1 MGKICVGLYGGKSI
15 FKGKEVPL
23 QGDTIYCECPD
34 KCSLYKEGKC
44 LCVRRLGIKCP
55 NGTVTTE
62 KGYTSRAKKYG
73 AFRQKYTGD
82 ETYAKL
88 KSPIHNKFAI
98 VGDYYWFNGGYVR
111 ARKAKENDS
120 PREVVSG
127 YVLWSNIWTSEFC
140 IPIVDMNIQLLNA
153 ILSYSPRNIFGESL
167 EKYYLEYVA
176 DILKEM
182 QEIAP
187 ELYQELT
194 EKYPEYKSEKYI
206 PNYVG
211 RYAYT
216 RTLRDGCTI
225 HDGRGNVGV
234 LKDGKIYCD
243 NFKGIVP
250 FGGESA
256 SVVIELGETSTIKIT
271 DNSQVCERTI
281 FK

>member
-98 VGDYYWFNGGYVR
+98 VGDYYWSNGG
-111 ARKAKENDS
+111 
-120 PREVVSG
+120 
-127 YVLWSNIWTSEFC
+127 
-140 IPIVDMNIQLLNA
+140 
-153 ILSYSPRNIFGESL
+153 
-167 EKYYLEYVA
+167 
-176 DILKEM
+176 
-182 QEIAP
+182 
-187 ELYQELT
+187 
-194 EKYPEYKSEKYI
+194 
-206 PNYVG
+206 
-211 RYAYT
+211 
-216 RTLRDGCTI
+216 
-225 HDGRGNVGV
+225 
-234 LKDGKIYCD
+234 
-243 NFKGIVP
+243 
-250 FGGESA
+250 
-256 SVVIELGETSTIKIT
+256 
-271 DNSQVCERTI
+271 
-281 FK
+281 